1 MIYIAKL
8 LNKNLMVDPEV
19 QNNFNKVNWYYINEM
34 KWRLLSNNKYKR
46 FVYQGKKEVIN
57 KYAIIKH
64 IKINPDNKNHY
75 LLYLKEI
82 YFLACV
88 KKSRYFAEI
97 IDVFTSEDCQNL
109 FIVLKDEG
117 FDLIDLINSKEYKKI
132 PDIIINI
139 IFSITCGL
147 KILHRYGLSHNDIKP
162 GNIIISAT
170 GQVKICD
177 MGSTD
182 NFNIIRKFGFG
193 TNCYYSPQNLV
204 GKERT
209 QKDDMWALGV
219 VFLEFLVKKEE
230 KEKEKEEKK
239 EGSEIEDQKEKVWYE
254 PLFYFNGNNE
264 KEKLLNSILKNFYK
278 IGTHGRGLNQKSKD
292 SDYNEVV
299 NYIKDNEYTLFESK
313 FNFDK
318 YPFIKD
324 DYKMIIENL
333 LEIDPN
339 KRWDAEKVFKFH
351 IFDDLRRSFNQP
363 NIDYLK
369 TDYDKYFLNLFNL
382 DVNDF
387 KKYLEDIRQKFL
399 GNEYSSQ
406 LNNIH

>member
-1 MIYIAKL
+1 
-8 LNKNLMVDPEV
+8 MVESEV
-19 QNNFNKVNWYYINEM
+19 QNNFDKVKWYYKNQLI
-34 KWRLLSNNKYKR
+34 WRLLSNNRYKR

-64 IKINPDNKNHY
+64 IKINPDNINHY

-147 KILHRYGLSHNDIKP
+147 KILHSYGLSHNDIKP

-170 GQVKICD
+170 GKVKICD

-239 EGSEIEDQKEKVWYE
+239 EGSKIEDQKKKVWYE

-264 KEKLLNSILKNFYK
+264 KEKLLNLILKNFYK
-278 IGTHGRGLNQKSKD
+278 IRTHGRVLNQKSKD

-318 YPFIKD
+318 YNFIKD
-324 DYKMIIENL
+324 DYKIIIENL

-351 IFDDLRRSFNQP
+351 IFDGLRRSFDQP

-387 KKYLEDIRQKFL
+387 KKYLEDIKQKFL
-399 GNEYSSQ
+399 GNEIFEST
-406 LNNIH
+406 

>member
-1 MIYIAKL
+1 
-8 LNKNLMVDPEV
+8 MVDPEV

-34 KWRLLSNNKYKR
+34 IWRLLSNNKYKR

-239 EGSEIEDQKEKVWYE
+239 EGSKIEDQKKKVWYE

-264 KEKLLNSILKNFYK
+264 KEKLLIDILKNFYK

-324 DYKMIIENL
+324 DYKIIIENL

>member
-1 MIYIAKL
+1 
-8 LNKNLMVDPEV
+8 MVDSEV
-19 QNNFNKVNWYYINEM
+19 QNNFDKVNWYYKNELI
-34 KWRLLSNNKYKR
+34 WRLLSNNRYKR

-75 LLYLKEI
+75 LSYLKEI

-88 KKSRYFAEI
+88 KKSIYFAEI

-170 GQVKICD
+170 GKVKICD

-264 KEKLLNSILKNFYK
+264 KEKLLNLILKNFYK
-278 IGTHGRGLNQKSKD
+278 IRTHGRVLNQKSKD

-313 FNFDK
+313 FKFDK

-351 IFDDLRRSFNQP
+351 LFDGLRRSFNQP

-387 KKYLEDIRQKFL
+387 KKYLEDIKQKFL

>member
-1 MIYIAKL
+1 
-8 LNKNLMVDPEV
+8 MVDPEV

-34 KWRLLSNNKYKR
+34 IWRLLSNNNYKR

-170 GQVKICD
+170 GKVKICD

-182 NFNIIRKFGFG
+182 NFNFIRKFGFG

-239 EGSEIEDQKEKVWYE
+239 EGSEIEDQKKKVWYE

-264 KEKLLNSILKNFYK
+264 KEKLLIDILKNFYK

-318 YPFIKD
+318 YPFIKE
-324 DYKMIIENL
+324 DYKIIIENL

-351 IFDDLRRSFNQP
+351 IFDGLRRSFNQP

>member
-1 MIYIAKL
+1 
-8 LNKNLMVDPEV
+8 MVDPEV

-239 EGSEIEDQKEKVWYE
+239 EGSKIEDQKKKVWYE

-264 KEKLLNSILKNFYK
+264 KEKLLIDILKNFYK

-324 DYKMIIENL
+324 DYKIIIENL

>member
-1 MIYIAKL
+1 
-8 LNKNLMVDPEV
+8 MVESEV
-19 QNNFNKVNWYYINEM
+19 QNNFDKVKWYYKNELI
-34 KWRLLSNNKYKR
+34 WRLLSNNRYKR

-170 GQVKICD
+170 GKVKICD

-264 KEKLLNSILKNFYK
+264 KEKLLIDILKNFYK

-324 DYKMIIENL
+324 DYKIIIENL

-351 IFDDLRRSFNQP
+351 IFDGLRRSFDQP

-387 KKYLEDIRQKFL
+387 KKYLEDIKQKFL

>member
-1 MIYIAKL
+1 
-8 LNKNLMVDPEV
+8 MVESEV
-19 QNNFNKVNWYYINEM
+19 QNNFDKVKWYYKNQLI
-34 KWRLLSNNKYKR
+34 WRLLSNNRYKR

-170 GQVKICD
+170 GKVKICD

-239 EGSEIEDQKEKVWYE
+239 EGSKIEDQKKKVWYE

-264 KEKLLNSILKNFYK
+264 KEKLLIEILKNFYK

-324 DYKMIIENL
+324 DYKIIIENL

-351 IFDDLRRSFNQP
+351 IFDGLRRSFDQP

-387 KKYLEDIRQKFL
+387 KKYLEDIKQKFL

>member
-1 MIYIAKL
+1 
-8 LNKNLMVDPEV
+8 MVESEV
-19 QNNFNKVNWYYINEM
+19 QNNFDKVKWYYKNQLI
-34 KWRLLSNNKYKR
+34 WRLLSNNRYKR

-64 IKINPDNKNHY
+64 IKINPDNNNHY

-170 GQVKICD
+170 GKVKICD

-239 EGSEIEDQKEKVWYE
+239 EGSKIEDQKKKVWYE

-264 KEKLLNSILKNFYK
+264 KEKLLIDILKNFYK

-324 DYKMIIENL
+324 DYKIIIENL

-351 IFDDLRRSFNQP
+351 IFDGLRRSFDQP

-387 KKYLEDIRQKFL
+387 KKYLEDIKQKFL

>member
-1 MIYIAKL
+1 
-8 LNKNLMVDPEV
+8 MVDSEV
-19 QNNFNKVNWYYINEM
+19 QNNFDKVNWYYKNELI
-34 KWRLLSNNKYKR
+34 WRLLSNNRYKR

-75 LLYLKEI
+75 LSYLKEI

-88 KKSRYFAEI
+88 KKSIYFAEI

-170 GQVKICD
+170 GKVKICD

-264 KEKLLNSILKNFYK
+264 KEKLLNLILKNFYK
-278 IGTHGRGLNQKSKD
+278 IRTHGRVLNQKSKD

-313 FNFDK
+313 FKFDK

-324 DYKMIIENL
+324 DYKIIIENL

-351 IFDDLRRSFNQP
+351 IFDGLRRSFNQP

-387 KKYLEDIRQKFL
+387 KKYLEDIKQKFL

>member
-1 MIYIAKL
+1 
-8 LNKNLMVDPEV
+8 MVDSEV

-34 KWRLLSNNKYKR
+34 IWRLLSNNDYKR

-239 EGSEIEDQKEKVWYE
+239 EGSKIEDQKKKVWYE

-264 KEKLLNSILKNFYK
+264 KEKLLNDILKNFYK

-324 DYKMIIENL
+324 DYKIIIENL

-351 IFDDLRRSFNQP
+351 IFDGLRRSFDQP

-399 GNEYSSQ
+399 GNAYSSQ

>member
-34 KWRLLSNNKYKR
+34 IWRLLSNNDYKR

-170 GQVKICD
+170 GKVKICD

-182 NFNIIRKFGFG
+182 NFNFIRKFGFG

-239 EGSEIEDQKEKVWYE
+239 EGSKIEDQKKKVWYE

-264 KEKLLNSILKNFYK
+264 KEKLLTLILKNFYK

-324 DYKMIIENL
+324 DYKIIIENL

-351 IFDDLRRSFNQP
+351 IFDGLRRSFDQP

>member
-1 MIYIAKL
+1 
-8 LNKNLMVDPEV
+8 MVDPEV

-34 KWRLLSNNKYKR
+34 IWRLLSNNNYKR

-147 KILHRYGLSHNDIKP
+147 KILHSYGLSHNDIKP

-170 GQVKICD
+170 GKVKICD

-230 KEKEKEEKK
+230 KEKEEKK
-239 EGSEIEDQKEKVWYE
+239 EGSKIEDQKKKVWYE

-264 KEKLLNSILKNFYK
+264 KEKLLILILKNFYK

-324 DYKMIIENL
+324 DYKIIIENL

-351 IFDDLRRSFNQP
+351 IFDGLRRSFDQP

-387 KKYLEDIRQKFL
+387 KKYLEDIKQKFL

>member
-1 MIYIAKL
+1 
-8 LNKNLMVDPEV
+8 MVESEV
-19 QNNFNKVNWYYINEM
+19 QNNFDKVKWYYKNELI
-34 KWRLLSNNKYKR
+34 WRLLSNNRYKR

-170 GQVKICD
+170 GKVKICD

-239 EGSEIEDQKEKVWYE
+239 EGSKIEDQKKKVWYE

-264 KEKLLNSILKNFYK
+264 KEKLLIDILKNFYK

-351 IFDDLRRSFNQP
+351 IFDGLRRSFDQP

-387 KKYLEDIRQKFL
+387 KKYLEDIKQKFL
-399 GNEYSSQ
+399 GNEIFESTQ
-406 LNNIH
+406 

>member
-1 MIYIAKL
+1 
-8 LNKNLMVDPEV
+8 MVDPEV

-147 KILHRYGLSHNDIKP
+147 KILHSYGLSHNDIKP

-170 GQVKICD
+170 GKVKICD

-264 KEKLLNSILKNFYK
+264 KEKLLNLILKNFYK

-324 DYKMIIENL
+324 DYKIIIENL

-351 IFDDLRRSFNQP
+351 IFDGLRRSFDQP

-387 KKYLEDIRQKFL
+387 KKYLEDIKQKFL

>member
-1 MIYIAKL
+1 
-8 LNKNLMVDPEV
+8 MVDSEV
-19 QNNFNKVNWYYINEM
+19 QNNFDKVNWYYKNELI
-34 KWRLLSNNKYKR
+34 WRLLSNNNYER
-46 FVYQGKKEVIN
+46 FVYHGKKKVIN

-88 KKSRYFAEI
+88 KKNRYFAEI

-117 FDLIDLINSKEYKKI
+117 VNLIELINSKEYKKI

-170 GQVKICD
+170 GKVKICD

-230 KEKEKEEKK
+230 KEKEKEKKK
-239 EGSEIEDQKEKVWYE
+239 EESKKEEEEEKVWYE

-264 KEKLLNSILKNFYK
+264 KEKLLNLILKNFYK
-278 IGTHGRGLNQKSKD
+278 IRTHGRVLNQKSKD

-313 FNFDK
+313 FKFDK

-351 IFDDLRRSFNQP
+351 LFDGLRRSFNQP

-387 KKYLEDIRQKFL
+387 KKYLEDIKQKFL
-399 GNEYSSQ
+399 GNEIFESTQ
-406 LNNIH
+406 

>member
-1 MIYIAKL
+1 
-8 LNKNLMVDPEV
+8 
-19 QNNFNKVNWYYINEM
+19 
-34 KWRLLSNNKYKR
+34 
-46 FVYQGKKEVIN
+46 
-57 KYAIIKH
+57 
-64 IKINPDNKNHY
+64 
-75 LLYLKEI
+75 
-82 YFLACV
+82 
-88 KKSRYFAEI
+88 
-97 IDVFTSEDCQNL
+97 
-109 FIVLKDEG
+109 
-117 FDLIDLINSKEYKKI
+117 
-132 PDIIINI
+132 
-139 IFSITCGL
+139 
-147 KILHRYGLSHNDIKP
+147 LSHNDIKP

-170 GQVKICD
+170 GKVKICD

-239 EGSEIEDQKEKVWYE
+239 EGSKIEDQKKKVWYE

-264 KEKLLNSILKNFYK
+264 KEKLLIDILKNFYK

-324 DYKMIIENL
+324 DYKIIIENL

-351 IFDDLRRSFNQP
+351 IFDGLRRSFDQP

-387 KKYLEDIRQKFL
+387 KKYLEDIKQKFL

>member
-1 MIYIAKL
+1 
-8 LNKNLMVDPEV
+8 MVESEV
-19 QNNFNKVNWYYINEM
+19 QNNFDKVKWYYKNQLI
-34 KWRLLSNNKYKR
+34 WRLLSNNRYKR

-75 LLYLKEI
+75 LFYLKEI

-170 GQVKICD
+170 GKVKICD

-239 EGSEIEDQKEKVWYE
+239 EGSKIEDQKKKVWYE

-264 KEKLLNSILKNFYK
+264 KEKLLIDILKNFYK

-324 DYKMIIENL
+324 DYKIIIENL

-351 IFDDLRRSFNQP
+351 IFDGLRRSFDQP

-387 KKYLEDIRQKFL
+387 KKYLEDIKQKFL

>member
-1 MIYIAKL
+1 
-8 LNKNLMVDPEV
+8 MVESEV
-19 QNNFNKVNWYYINEM
+19 QNNFDKVKWYYKNELI
-34 KWRLLSNNKYKR
+34 WRLLSNNRYKR

-147 KILHRYGLSHNDIKP
+147 KILHSYGLSHNDIKP

-170 GQVKICD
+170 GKVKICD

-239 EGSEIEDQKEKVWYE
+239 EGSKIEDQKKKVWYE

-264 KEKLLNSILKNFYK
+264 KEKLLIDILKNFYK

-324 DYKMIIENL
+324 DYKIIIENL

-351 IFDDLRRSFNQP
+351 IFDGLRRSFDQP

>member
-1 MIYIAKL
+1 
-8 LNKNLMVDPEV
+8 MVDPEV

-97 IDVFTSEDCQNL
+97 IDVFTSQDCQNL

>member
-1 MIYIAKL
+1 
-8 LNKNLMVDPEV
+8 MVESEV
-19 QNNFNKVNWYYINEM
+19 QNNFDKVKWYYKNELI
-34 KWRLLSNNKYKR
+34 WRLLSNNRYKR

-170 GQVKICD
+170 GKVKICD

-239 EGSEIEDQKEKVWYE
+239 EGSKIEEEKEKVWYE

-264 KEKLLNSILKNFYK
+264 KEKLLIDILKNFYK

-324 DYKMIIENL
+324 DYKIIIENL

-351 IFDDLRRSFNQP
+351 IFDGLRRSFDQP

-387 KKYLEDIRQKFL
+387 KKYLEDIKQKFL
-399 GNEYSSQ
+399 GNEIFESTQ
-406 LNNIH
+406 

>member
-34 KWRLLSNNKYKR
+34 IWRLLSNNDYKR

-75 LLYLKEI
+75 LSYLKEI

-170 GQVKICD
+170 GKVKICD

-230 KEKEKEEKK
+230 KEKEEEEKK
-239 EGSEIEDQKEKVWYE
+239 EGSKIEEEKEKVWYE

-264 KEKLLNSILKNFYK
+264 KEKLLNLILKNFYK
-278 IGTHGRGLNQKSKD
+278 IRTHGRVLNQKSKD

-324 DYKMIIENL
+324 DYKIIIENL

-351 IFDDLRRSFNQP
+351 LFDGLRRSFNQP

-387 KKYLEDIRQKFL
+387 KKYLEDIKQKFL

>member
-1 MIYIAKL
+1 
-8 LNKNLMVDPEV
+8 MVDPEV

-34 KWRLLSNNKYKR
+34 IWRLLSNNKYKR

-147 KILHRYGLSHNDIKP
+147 KILHSYGLSHNDIKP

-170 GQVKICD
+170 GKVKICD

-264 KEKLLNSILKNFYK
+264 KEKLLNLILKNFYK

-324 DYKMIIENL
+324 DYKIIIENL

-351 IFDDLRRSFNQP
+351 IFDGLRRSFDQP

-387 KKYLEDIRQKFL
+387 KKYLEDIKQKFL

>member
-34 KWRLLSNNKYKR
+34 IWRLLSNNNYKR

-147 KILHRYGLSHNDIKP
+147 KILHSYGLSHNDIKP

-170 GQVKICD
+170 GKVKICD

-230 KEKEKEEKK
+230 KEKEEKK
-239 EGSEIEDQKEKVWYE
+239 EGSKIEDQKKKVWYE

-264 KEKLLNSILKNFYK
+264 KEKLLILILKNFYK

-324 DYKMIIENL
+324 DYKIIIENL

-351 IFDDLRRSFNQP
+351 IFDGLRRSFDQP

-387 KKYLEDIRQKFL
+387 KKYLEDIKQKFL

>member
-1 MIYIAKL
+1 
-8 LNKNLMVDPEV
+8 MVESEV
-19 QNNFNKVNWYYINEM
+19 QNNFDKVKWYYKNELI
-34 KWRLLSNNKYKR
+34 WRLLSNNKYKR

-170 GQVKICD
+170 GKVKICD

-239 EGSEIEDQKEKVWYE
+239 EGSKIEDQKKKVWYE

-264 KEKLLNSILKNFYK
+264 KEKLLFLILKNFYK

-324 DYKMIIENL
+324 DYKIIIENL

-351 IFDDLRRSFNQP
+351 IFDGLRRSFDQP

-387 KKYLEDIRQKFL
+387 KKYLEDIKQKFL

>member
-1 MIYIAKL
+1 
-8 LNKNLMVDPEV
+8 MVDPEV

-34 KWRLLSNNKYKR
+34 IWRLLSNNKYKR

-170 GQVKICD
+170 GKVKICD

-239 EGSEIEDQKEKVWYE
+239 EGSKIEDQKKKVWYE

-324 DYKMIIENL
+324 DYKIIIENL

-351 IFDDLRRSFNQP
+351 IFDGLRRSFDQP

>member
-1 MIYIAKL
+1 
-8 LNKNLMVDPEV
+8 MVDPEV

-34 KWRLLSNNKYKR
+34 IWRLLSNNKYKR

-170 GQVKICD
+170 GKVKICD

-239 EGSEIEDQKEKVWYE
+239 EGSKIEDQKKKVWYE

-264 KEKLLNSILKNFYK
+264 KEKLLIDILKNFYK

-324 DYKMIIENL
+324 DYKIIIENL

-351 IFDDLRRSFNQP
+351 LFDGLRRSFNQP

-406 LNNIH
+406 VNNIH

>member
-1 MIYIAKL
+1 
-8 LNKNLMVDPEV
+8 MVESEV
-19 QNNFNKVNWYYINEM
+19 QNNFDKVKWYYKNELI
-34 KWRLLSNNKYKR
+34 WRLLSNNRYKR

-147 KILHRYGLSHNDIKP
+147 KILHSYGLSHNDIKP

-170 GQVKICD
+170 GKVKICD

-239 EGSEIEDQKEKVWYE
+239 EGSKIEDQKKKVWYE

-264 KEKLLNSILKNFYK
+264 KEKLLIDILKNFYK

-324 DYKMIIENL
+324 DYKIIIENL

-351 IFDDLRRSFNQP
+351 IFDGLRRSFDQP

-387 KKYLEDIRQKFL
+387 KKYLEDIKQKFL
-399 GNEYSSQ
+399 GNEIFESTQ
-406 LNNIH
+406 

>member
-1 MIYIAKL
+1 
-8 LNKNLMVDPEV
+8 MVESEV
-19 QNNFNKVNWYYINEM
+19 QNNFDKVKWYYKNQLI
-34 KWRLLSNNKYKR
+34 WRLLSNNRYKR

-170 GQVKICD
+170 GKVKICD

-239 EGSEIEDQKEKVWYE
+239 EGSKIEDQKKKVWYE

-264 KEKLLNSILKNFYK
+264 KEKLLIDILKNFYK

-324 DYKMIIENL
+324 DYKIIIENL

-351 IFDDLRRSFNQP
+351 IFDGLRRSFDQP

-387 KKYLEDIRQKFL
+387 KKYLEDIKQKFL

>member
-1 MIYIAKL
+1 
-8 LNKNLMVDPEV
+8 MVESEV
-19 QNNFNKVNWYYINEM
+19 QNNFDKVKWYYKNQLI
-34 KWRLLSNNKYKR
+34 WRLLSNNRYKR

-170 GQVKICD
+170 GKVKICD

-239 EGSEIEDQKEKVWYE
+239 EGSKIEDQKKKVWYE

-264 KEKLLNSILKNFYK
+264 KEKLLIDILKNFYK

-324 DYKMIIENL
+324 DYKIIIENL

-351 IFDDLRRSFNQP
+351 IFDGLRRSFNQP

-387 KKYLEDIRQKFL
+387 KKYLEDIKQKFL

>member
-1 MIYIAKL
+1 
-8 LNKNLMVDPEV
+8 MVDPEV

-34 KWRLLSNNKYKR
+34 IWRLLSNNKYKR

-239 EGSEIEDQKEKVWYE
+239 EGSKIEDQKKKVWYE

-264 KEKLLNSILKNFYK
+264 KEKLLIDILKNFYK

-324 DYKMIIENL
+324 DYKIIIENL

-387 KKYLEDIRQKFL
+387 KKYLEDIKQKFL

>member
-1 MIYIAKL
+1 
-8 LNKNLMVDPEV
+8 MVDPEV

-34 KWRLLSNNKYKR
+34 IWRLLSNNNYKR

-75 LLYLKEI
+75 LSYLKEI

-147 KILHRYGLSHNDIKP
+147 KILHSYGLSHNDIKP

-170 GQVKICD
+170 GKVKICD

-264 KEKLLNSILKNFYK
+264 KEKLLIDILKNFYK

-324 DYKMIIENL
+324 DYKIIIENL

-351 IFDDLRRSFNQP
+351 LFDGLRRSFNQP

-387 KKYLEDIRQKFL
+387 KKYLEDIKQKFL

>member
-1 MIYIAKL
+1 
-8 LNKNLMVDPEV
+8 MVDPEV

-34 KWRLLSNNKYKR
+34 IWRLLSNNNYKR

-170 GQVKICD
+170 GKVKICD

-230 KEKEKEEKK
+230 KEKEEKK
-239 EGSEIEDQKEKVWYE
+239 EGSKIEDQKKKVWYE

-264 KEKLLNSILKNFYK
+264 KEKLLIDILKNFYK

-324 DYKMIIENL
+324 DYKIIIENL

-351 IFDDLRRSFNQP
+351 IFDGLRRSFNQP

>member
-1 MIYIAKL
+1 MI
-8 LNKNLMVDPEV
+8 
-19 QNNFNKVNWYYINEM
+19 
-34 KWRLLSNNKYKR
+34 WRLLSNNKYKR

-64 IKINPDNKNHY
+64 IKINPDNNNHY

-147 KILHRYGLSHNDIKP
+147 KILHSYGLSHNDIKP

-170 GQVKICD
+170 GNVKICD

-182 NFNIIRKFGFG
+182 NINIIRKFGFG

-264 KEKLLNSILKNFYK
+264 KEKLLNLILKNFYK
-278 IGTHGRGLNQKSKD
+278 IRTHGRVLNQKSKD

-324 DYKMIIENL
+324 DYKIIIENL

-351 IFDDLRRSFNQP
+351 IFDGLRRSFDQP

-387 KKYLEDIRQKFL
+387 KKYLEDIKQKFL

>member
-1 MIYIAKL
+1 
-8 LNKNLMVDPEV
+8 MVDSEV
-19 QNNFNKVNWYYINEM
+19 QNNFDKVNWYYKNELI
-34 KWRLLSNNKYKR
+34 WRLLSNNRYKR

-147 KILHRYGLSHNDIKP
+147 KILHSYGLSHNDIKP

-170 GQVKICD
+170 GKVKICD

-193 TNCYYSPQNLV
+193 TNYYYSPQNLV

-239 EGSEIEDQKEKVWYE
+239 EGSKIEDQKKKVWYE

-264 KEKLLNSILKNFYK
+264 KEKLLNDILKNFYK

-324 DYKMIIENL
+324 DYKIIIENL

-351 IFDDLRRSFNQP
+351 IFDGLRRSFNQP

-387 KKYLEDIRQKFL
+387 KKYLEDIKQKFL

>member
-1 MIYIAKL
+1 
-8 LNKNLMVDPEV
+8 MVDPEV

-34 KWRLLSNNKYKR
+34 IWRLLSNNKYKR

-75 LLYLKEI
+75 LSYLKEI

-170 GQVKICD
+170 GKVKICD

-182 NFNIIRKFGFG
+182 NFNFIRKFGFG

-264 KEKLLNSILKNFYK
+264 KEKLLNLILKNFYK
-278 IGTHGRGLNQKSKD
+278 IRTHGRVLNQKSKD

-313 FNFDK
+313 FKFDK

-351 IFDDLRRSFNQP
+351 LFDGLRRSFNQP

-387 KKYLEDIRQKFL
+387 KKYLEDIKQKFL

>member
-1 MIYIAKL
+1 
-8 LNKNLMVDPEV
+8 MVDSEV

-34 KWRLLSNNKYKR
+34 IWRLLSNNKYKR

-170 GQVKICD
+170 GKVKICD

-264 KEKLLNSILKNFYK
+264 KEKLLIDILKNFYK

-351 IFDDLRRSFNQP
+351 LFDGLRRSFNQP

-387 KKYLEDIRQKFL
+387 KKYLEDIKQKFL

>member
-1 MIYIAKL
+1 
-8 LNKNLMVDPEV
+8 MVESEV
-19 QNNFNKVNWYYINEM
+19 QNNFDKVKWYYKNQLI
-34 KWRLLSNNKYKR
+34 WRLLSNNRYKR

-170 GQVKICD
+170 GKVKICD

-230 KEKEKEEKK
+230 KEKEEEEKK
-239 EGSEIEDQKEKVWYE
+239 EGSKIEEEKEKVWYE

-264 KEKLLNSILKNFYK
+264 KEKLLIDILKNFYK

-324 DYKMIIENL
+324 DYKIIIENL

-351 IFDDLRRSFNQP
+351 IFDGLRRSFNQP

-387 KKYLEDIRQKFL
+387 KKYLEDIKQKFL

>member
-1 MIYIAKL
+1 
-8 LNKNLMVDPEV
+8 MVESEV
-19 QNNFNKVNWYYINEM
+19 QNNFDKVKWYYKNQLI
-34 KWRLLSNNKYKR
+34 WRLLSNNRYKR

-75 LLYLKEI
+75 LSYLKEI

-170 GQVKICD
+170 GKVKICD

-239 EGSEIEDQKEKVWYE
+239 EGSKIEDQKKKVWYE

-264 KEKLLNSILKNFYK
+264 KEKLLIDILKNFYK

-324 DYKMIIENL
+324 DYKIIIENL

-351 IFDDLRRSFNQP
+351 IFDGLRRSFNQP

-387 KKYLEDIRQKFL
+387 KKYLEDIKQKFL

>member
-1 MIYIAKL
+1 
-8 LNKNLMVDPEV
+8 MVDPEV

-34 KWRLLSNNKYKR
+34 IWRLLSNNKYKR

-170 GQVKICD
+170 GKVKICD

-230 KEKEKEEKK
+230 KEKEEEEKK
-239 EGSEIEDQKEKVWYE
+239 EGSKKEEEKEKVWYE

-324 DYKMIIENL
+324 DYKIIIENL

-351 IFDDLRRSFNQP
+351 IFDGLRRSFNQP

-387 KKYLEDIRQKFL
+387 KKYLEDIKQKFL

-406 LNNIH
+406 LNKIH

>member
-1 MIYIAKL
+1 
-8 LNKNLMVDPEV
+8 
-19 QNNFNKVNWYYINEM
+19 
-34 KWRLLSNNKYKR
+34 
-46 FVYQGKKEVIN
+46 
-57 KYAIIKH
+57 
-64 IKINPDNKNHY
+64 
-75 LLYLKEI
+75 
-82 YFLACV
+82 
-88 KKSRYFAEI
+88 
-97 IDVFTSEDCQNL
+97 
-109 FIVLKDEG
+109 
-117 FDLIDLINSKEYKKI
+117 
-132 PDIIINI
+132 
-139 IFSITCGL
+139 
-147 KILHRYGLSHNDIKP
+147 
-162 GNIIISAT
+162 
-170 GQVKICD
+170 

-239 EGSEIEDQKEKVWYE
+239 EGSKIEDQKKKVWYE
-254 PLFYFNGNNE
+254 PLFYFDGNNE

-278 IGTHGRGLNQKSKD
+278 IRTHGRVLNQKSKD

-324 DYKMIIENL
+324 DYKIIIENL

-339 KRWDAEKVFKFH
+339 KRWDAEKVFKFR
-351 IFDDLRRSFNQP
+351 IFDGLRRSFNQP